1 MRRGAK
7 RSQWREDVNVDLA
20 RIRLRRD
27 WIRVREVRHLCYQSV
42 EFFYLF
48 IAKVIRKKGDT
59 AQNSAHLV
67 MVAIKQREEA
77 SLRSRGAFN
86 AAETQIVPRPLNV
99 AEVPEQLL

>member
-1 MRRGAK
+1 
-7 RSQWREDVNVDLA
+7 
-20 RIRLRRD
+20 
-27 WIRVREVRHLCYQSV
+27 
-42 EFFYLF
+42 
-48 IAKVIRKKGDT
+48 
-59 AQNSAHLV
+59 

>member
-1 MRRGAK
+1 MSILREYVCEVTGYAYGKSDISVTSRSSSSTYLLQKIIRR
-7 RSQWREDVNVDLA
+7 N
-20 RIRLRRD
+20 
-27 WIRVREVRHLCYQSV
+27 
-42 EFFYLF
+42 
-48 IAKVIRKKGDT
+48 GDT

-99 AEVPEQLL
+99 AEVPEQFL